1 MEQIQ
6 NDLRANQGSKIAMS
20 RRRAVEKYEQHPQ
33 LSIDNEIKETEEQ
46 MSGGSIDARMRRVVG
61 AGRRK
66 KAGAGAC
73 GAGLTGASN
82 GVMVEGGAM
91 HGGARSEGMALARH
105 LEKLHGAG
113 WLGDF
118 WDGFKSV
125 VKPVADIVSPIANV
139 ASFIPGPIGMAG
151 KVGSVLSGLAQGLG
165 KPEQQFLS
173 GAIRKGRGRPRKMAG
188 GAGTTSAP
196 GAGIEVEHA
205 VADSQLAPNVRPA
218 VAYGNPPQAA
228 ASFKKNSV
236 GMGRMKGCGMPDD
249 VECLAGGA
257 KKTRK
262 PSARGAMISKL
273 MKEHGMSLGEAS
285 KYLKEHGSA

>member
-1 MEQIQ
+1 M
-6 NDLRANQGSKIAMS
+6 
-20 RRRAVEKYEQHPQ
+20 
-33 LSIDNEIKETEEQ
+33 
-46 MSGGSIDARMRRVVG
+46 DARMKRVIG
-61 AGRRK
+61 AGKRK
-66 KAGAGAC
+66 GGART
-73 GAGLTGASN
+73 GAGLAGASN
-82 GVMVEGGAM
+82 GVM
-91 HGGARSEGMALARH
+91 HGGARDEGAALARH

-139 ASFIPGPIGMAG
+139 ASFIPGPIGAVG

-165 KPEQQFLS
+165 KPEQQFLP
-173 GAIRKGRGRPRKMAG
+173 GAVRKGRGRPRKLAG
-188 GAGTTSAP
+188 GAGGGTSSAP
-196 GAGIEVEHA
+196 PAGLEVEHA

-228 ASFKKNSV
+228 AAFKRNTV
-236 GMGRMKGCGMPDD
+236 GMGKHKAPAAEMEGCG
-249 VECLAGGA
+249 

-273 MKEHGMSLGEAS
+273 MKEHGMTLGQAS
-285 KYLKEHGSA
+285 KHLKEHGSA

>member
-6 NDLRANQGSKIAMS
+6 NDLRANQGSKMAMS
-20 RRRAVEKYEQHPQ
+20 KRRAVEKYEQHPQ

-46 MSGGSIDARMRRVVG
+46 MSGGGSIDARMKRVVG

-66 KAGAGAC
+66 GGAKAGAGMC
-73 GAGLTGASN
+73 GASN
-82 GVMVEGGAM
+82 GVME
-91 HGGARSEGMALARH
+91 GGARSEGMALAKH

-125 VKPVADIVSPIANV
+125 VQPVANIASFLPGPVGTAAKV
-139 ASFIPGPIGMAG
+139 ASG
-151 KVGSVLSGLAQGLG
+151 VLGLG
-165 KPEQQFLS
+165 
-173 GAIRKGRGRPRKMAG
+173 GAKGRGRPRKIAG

-218 VAYGNPPQAA
+218 LAYGNPPQAS

-236 GMGRMKGCGMPDD
+236 GMGRMRGCGMPDD

-273 MKEHGMSLGEAS
+273 MKEKGMTLGEAS